1 MNEHTLHCHSSSG
14 YELNVAPTIRQQ
26 QQQHH
31 LPQHHE
37 VRATLTR
44 HDLHYSVQGDQH
56 AFASALSG
64 QGLVRR
70 SSSPTLFQE
79 QQQQHRHN
87 TQQQQL
93 QPFHSAQAQLQQA
106 QLVSTELN
114 MSLGGPMT
122 TARRGAVPP
131 PLSLSDHHG
140 HSQALGL
147 VEQHMAH
154 HLPPA
159 TTTASGG
166 ISDNPVDLS
175 NAKLAAH
182 HQHQQHLQQHMHSKD
197 ERHYDQNAYFQ
208 QQHLISQHH
217 QQHQH
222 QHQQQ
227 QTNSVITVGI
237 PDQSHDGGGSHLLGG
252 SLTPPDKLTG
262 DLVSLP
268 GLPSPTSL
276 DGMAAITSTMQAPP
290 SPQPTP
296 PPGSGNNTNGGGG
309 GGLPPSASHN
319 GSTAQPMD
327 VDRSFQDQRLTR
339 EAMRNYLSTR
349 DDQTLVILHAK
360 VAQKSYGNEKRFFCP
375 PPCIYLFGSGWR
387 EKQEE
392 MEREGASE
400 QDTQVCAFMGIGNS
414 DQEMVQLNIEG
425 KVDQYCAAKILY
437 ISDSDKRKHFMLT
450 VKMFYGNGQDIG
462 VFQSKRIK
470 VISKPSKKKQSLKN
484 ADLCIASGTKVALF
498 NRLRSQTVSTRYLHV
513 ENGNFHASST
523 QWGAFT
529 IHLLDDDEGESEEF
543 TVKDGYI
550 HYGSTVKLVCSVTG
564 MALPRLIIRK
574 VDKQM
579 SLLDADD
586 PVSQLHKCAF
596 YLKDTERMYLCL
608 SQERII
614 QFQATPCP
622 KEAHREMINDGASW
636 TIISTDKAEYT
647 FYEGMGPVSNPVT
660 PVPVVNSLN
669 INGGGDVAMLEL
681 NGENFTAA
689 LKVWF
694 GEVEAETMYRCED
707 SMLCVVPDISAFRT
721 GGGRWVRQPLQ
732 VPVSLVRCDGVI
744 YSTGLMFTYTP
755 EPGPHQHCK
764 EVDRILGRTPASP
777 DSTSNN
783 LNSTLCTEYIYHD

>member
-1 MNEHTLHCHSSSG
+1 ENGNDDVHTS
-14 YELNVAPTIRQQ
+14 
-26 QQQHH
+26 
-31 LPQHHE
+31 
-37 VRATLTR
+37 LTH
-44 HDLHYSVQGDQH
+44 HDLRYPVQRDH
-56 AFASALSG
+56 NFITSLSG
-64 QGLVRR
+64 QKIIYKSHLVPDNTDFYQDHNQ
-70 SSSPTLFQE
+70 SQHNQYFQ
-79 QQQQHRHN
+79 
-87 TQQQQL
+87 
-93 QPFHSAQAQLQQA
+93 PS
-106 QLVSTELN
+106 V
-114 MSLGGPMT
+114 SLGSLPSHHLHS
-122 TARRGAVPP
+122 TASVSNP
-131 PLSLSDHHG
+131 
-140 HSQALGL
+140 
-147 VEQHMAH
+147 MAH
-154 HLPPA
+154 AAKL
-159 TTTASGG
+159 G
-166 ISDNPVDLS
+166 IDNPVDLS
-175 NAKLAAH
+175 SSKLVV
-182 HQHQQHLQQHMHSKD
+182 HQQPLLKE
-197 ERHYDQNAYFQ
+197 ERLFDQEQFFHQQ
-208 QQHLISQHH
+208 QQHLLHQHH
-217 QQHQH
+217 RLSSHSLH
-222 QHQQQ
+222 HHSQQQ
-227 QTNSVITVGI
+227 QQYPHHQANSVITVGI
-237 PDQSHDGGGSHLLGG
+237 PDQSHDGGGQHMAG
-252 SLTPPDKLTG
+252 SLTPPDKHNG
-262 DLVSLP
+262 DLVRM
-268 GLPSPTSL
+268 PSPGGL
-276 DGMAAITSTMQAPP
+276 DMTAITSTVQAPP
-290 SPQPTP
+290 SPLPTP
-296 PPGSGNNTNGGGG
+296 PPSTVTASGRPSMEVDTSSGGAVYSTNSMLG
-309 GGLPPSASHN
+309 P
-319 GSTAQPMD
+319 
-327 VDRSFQDQRLTR
+327 FQEQKLTR
-339 EAMRNYLSTR
+339 EAMRNYLRKR

-375 PPCIYLFGSGWR
+375 PPCIYLFGNGWK
-387 EKQEE
+387 EKQEQ
-392 MEREGASE
+392 MEKEGASD

-414 DQEMVQLNIEG
+414 DQEMVQLNLEG
-425 KVDQYCAAKILY
+425 KKYCAAKTLY

-462 VFQSKRIK
+462 IFQSKRIK

-574 VDKQM
+574 VDKQT

-622 KEAHREMINDGASW
+622 KEANKEMITDGASW

-647 FYEGMGPVSNPVT
+647 FYEGMGAVSRPVT

-669 INGGGDVAMLEL
+669 LNGGGDVAMLEL

-694 GEVEAETMYRCED
+694 GEVEAETMYRCDD

-721 GGGRWVRQPLQ
+721 SGGRWVRQPLQ
-732 VPVSLVRCDGVI
+732 VPVSLVRCDGII
-744 YSTGLMFTYTP
+744 YSTGLIFTYTP

-777 DSTSNN
+777 DSTSSNN
-783 LNSTLCTEYIYHD
+783 FNSSL